1 MFDLDKQKLQSIE
14 SGFHIPSKP
23 KVLSEMTTELEG
35 ADPSL
40 ERLASII
47 AKDINLSS
55 LLLKTI
61 NSPLFGLQRTIT
73 DIPQA
78 TMVLGFVQ
86 LKRLVTVALLRESFS
101 GDACISLER
110 FWDES
115 LEVANACIWIGKE
128 YKSLVPADYV
138 YTLGLFHNVGLA
150 AMAIKFKDYVDVLKE
165 DNENTQ
171 LSITQLENAKYNCD
185 HAVIGYYIAS
195 SWHLPK
201 SLCDLILNHHEANL
215 VLEMKDKHD
224 RVAFSILKCA
234 ENAVY
239 FSRYLENS
247 KEWSIVGSN
256 CLEELGLSD
265 EDYSDLVAD
274 FADS

>member
-1 MFDLDKQKLQSIE
+1 M
-14 SGFHIPSKP
+14 
-23 KVLSEMTTELEG
+23 
-35 ADPSL
+35 
-40 ERLASII
+40 
-47 AKDINLSS
+47 
-55 LLLKTI
+55 
-61 NSPLFGLQRTIT
+61 
-73 DIPQA
+73 
-78 TMVLGFVQ
+78 
-86 LKRLVTVALLRESFS
+86 ALLRESFS

-185 HAVIGYYIAS
+185 HAVLGYYIAS

-201 SLCDLILNHHEANL
+201 PLCNLILNHHEANL
-215 VLEMKDKHD
+215 VLGMKDKHD
-224 RVAFSILKCA
+224 RIAYSILKCA

-239 FSRYLENS
+239 YSRYLEHS
-247 KEWSIVGSN
+247 KEWSIVGGM
-256 CLEELGLSD
+256 CLEELSISD
-265 EDYSDLVAD
+265 EEYSDLVSD
-274 FADS
+274 FADK

>member
-185 HAVIGYYIAS
+185 HAVLGYYIAS

-201 SLCDLILNHHEANL
+201 PLCNLILNHHEANL
-215 VLEMKDKHD
+215 VLGMKDKHD
-224 RVAFSILKCA
+224 RIAYSILKCA

-239 FSRYLENS
+239 YSRYLEHS
-247 KEWSIVGSN
+247 KEWSIVGGM
-256 CLEELGLSD
+256 CLEELSISD
-265 EDYSDLVAD
+265 EEYSDLVSD
-274 FADS
+274 FADK